1 MTLVELQGLDPYSG
15 CLHQTSDRHAALV
28 SDLIEE
34 FRTPIVDS
42 LVLYITN
49 RRSIDAATD
58 LNTVMAAVS

>member
-1 MTLVELQGLDPYSG
+1 MYLITGGSAVVELQGLDPYSG

-42 LVLYITN
+42 LVLYSGFQVYGGHF
-49 RRSIDAATD
+49 RY
-58 LNTVMAAVS
+58 